1 MQVSEIVKHIKYG
14 DLSNLGV
21 SKNLDSTDPAKV
33 AKAEEQIISYIN
45 LGLIELYKRFNIS
58 IQAEIVQTD
67 PLVSTYTL
75 RNKNIAK
82 ILNVYDASGYE
93 LKFQE
98 LAYQENYDI
107 KEIGYLTYLFKNP
120 KEEEVAFV
128 YKGMPETV
136 TSVTE
141 DTQLPK
147 VMLEALVNYIGQ
159 RAYASVGGT
168 KQEDQTLYF
177 NKFNESCKVL
187 ENHGYFKGD
196 DLLAKSILDKGF
208 V

>member
-82 ILNVYDASGYE
+82 ILIVIISLFPLMALASLGIEDFYKPEFSFNFLETAKNAGVVTGITLAVAAAVSIIFPPE
-93 LKFQE
+93 L
-98 LAYQENYDI
+98 L
-107 KEIGYLTYLFKNP
+107 
-120 KEEEVAFV
+120 
-128 YKGMPETV
+128 
-136 TSVTE
+136 
-141 DTQLPK
+141 
-147 VMLEALVNYIGQ
+147 
-159 RAYASVGGT
+159 
-168 KQEDQTLYF
+168 
-177 NKFNESCKVL
+177 
-187 ENHGYFKGD
+187 
-196 DLLAKSILDKGF
+196 
-208 V
+208 